1 MDIRVQE
8 LLDKIKRDGV
18 EHAEAEAAK
27 IRAASEE
34 ERAAIVEAARKEA
47 KAIVEKGKADAARD
61 EASGR
66 AALKQASRDLVLAF
80 RGEVEK
86 ALGTIV
92 RAEVEA
98 AFDADTL
105 KKALPGILEAWAK
118 DGRDELAVLVPEKEL
133 AALNGFFKEKL
144 AAQFKKG
151 MELKPLKNSKAGFRI
166 SEKTAPPITIFPLR
180 RWRACSERTSTPS
193 WPLSWPRRPSKAG
206 YAQLLLFRGYAA
218 LSPHRRQ
225 RSHEPGGVPR
235 AGGALPVS

>member
-27 IRAASEE
+27 IRAGAEE
-34 ERAAIVEAARKEA
+34 ARAAILEAAKKEA
-47 KAIVEKGKADAARD
+47 KAIVDKAKADAARD

-86 ALGTIV
+86 ALGAIV
-92 RAEVEA
+92 RADVEA
-98 AFDADTL
+98 SFNAETL

-118 DGRDELAVLVPEKEL
+118 DGRDELAVLVPEKDLEG
-133 AALNGFFKEKL
+133 LNAYFKDKL

-151 MELKPLKNSKAGFRI
+151 VELKPLKNSKAGFRI
-166 SEKTAPPITIFPLR
+166 SEKDGAAYYDFS
-180 RWRACSERTSTPS
+180 AEAV
-193 WPLSWPRRPSKAG
+193 AG
-206 YAQLLLFRGYAA
+206 MLGAYLNAQLAA
-218 LSPHRRQ
+218 IMA
-225 RSHEPGGVPR
+225 E
-235 AGGALPVS
+235 AAE

>member
-27 IRAASEE
+27 IRAAAEE
-34 ERAAIVEAARKEA
+34 ARAALLDAARKEA

-86 ALGTIV
+86 ALGAIV
-92 RAEVEA
+92 RADVEA
-98 AFDADTL
+98 AFNAETL

-118 DGRDELAVLVPEKEL
+118 DGRDELAVLVPEKDL
-133 AALNGFFKEKL
+133 ASLDAYFKDKL

-151 MELKPLKNSKAGFRI
+151 VELKPLKNTKAGFRI
-166 SEKTAPPITIFPLR
+166 SEKDGAAYYDFS
-180 RWRACSERTSTPS
+180 AEAV
-193 WPLSWPRRPSKAG
+193 AG
-206 YAQLLLFRGYAA
+206 MLGAYLNAQLAA
-218 LSPHRRQ
+218 IMA
-225 RSHEPGGVPR
+225 E
-235 AGGALPVS
+235 AAE